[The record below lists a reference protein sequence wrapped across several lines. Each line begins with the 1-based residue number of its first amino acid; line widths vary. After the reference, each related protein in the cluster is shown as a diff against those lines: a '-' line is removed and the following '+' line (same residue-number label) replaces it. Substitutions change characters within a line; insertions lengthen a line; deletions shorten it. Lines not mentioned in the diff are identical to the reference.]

1 MRKHCYYRR
10 RANDDHGRGGLAYQ
24 RWLATINQVCGH
36 FAARPLKESFHGEID
51 ARYAGSLKVSTVTA
65 AGVNLYRTRNEIK
78 RDNDAWFYTVFQL
91 AGEAIIEQD
100 DRQVTLAAGDIT
112 LIDAARPC
120 SIVWQQT
127 SRQASLLLPRQR
139 VAPTGDITTA
149 CRLDKSLPMVQLSQ
163 RLLLESMGGTTLS
176 ASESEAALEAIACL
190 LRPVLHQRDPA
201 PSRREKQF
209 QKIIALIDASIQSE
223 HLRPEWLASETGMS
237 VRSLYRL
244 FADQGLVVAQ
254 YIKNRRLDLCA
265 QALQNVHDDEKLA
278 GIGYRWGFSDHS
290 HFSTAF
296 KQRFGVTP
304 GNTASAVANYLRSH
318 WPFNPWTYSPGC
330 ARATSFCP
338 AIFATSSTGRLLS
351 SASCW

>member
-1 MRKHCYYRR
+1 M
-10 RANDDHGRGGLAYQ
+10 
-24 RWLATINQVCGH
+24 
-36 FAARPLKESFHGEID
+36 
-51 ARYAGSLKVSTVTA
+51 
-65 AGVNLYRTRNEIK
+65 
-78 RDNDAWFYTVFQL
+78 FQL

-201 PSRREKQF
+201 PSRRVKQF

-304 GNTASAVANYLRSH
+304 GQYRKR
-318 WPFNPWTYSPGC
+318 C
-330 ARATSFCP
+330 R
-338 AIFATSSTGRLLS
+338 
-351 SASCW
+351 

>member
-1 MRKHCYYRR
+1 
-10 RANDDHGRGGLAYQ
+10 
-24 RWLATINQVCGH
+24 
-36 FAARPLKESFHGEID
+36 
-51 ARYAGSLKVSTVTA
+51 
-65 AGVNLYRTRNEIK
+65 
-78 RDNDAWFYTVFQL
+78 
-91 AGEAIIEQD
+91 
-100 DRQVTLAAGDIT
+100 
-112 LIDAARPC
+112 
-120 SIVWQQT
+120 
-127 SRQASLLLPRQR
+127 
-139 VAPTGDITTA
+139 
-149 CRLDKSLPMVQLSQ
+149 
-163 RLLLESMGGTTLS
+163 
-176 ASESEAALEAIACL
+176 
-190 LRPVLHQRDPA
+190 
-201 PSRREKQF
+201 
-209 QKIIALIDASIQSE
+209 
-223 HLRPEWLASETGMS
+223 MS

>member
-1 MRKHCYYRR
+1 ME
-10 RANDDHGRGGLAYQ
+10 GR
-24 RWLATINQVCGH
+24 
-36 FAARPLKESFHGEID
+36 FHGEID
-51 ARYAGSLKVSTVTA
+51 ARYAGNLKVSTVTA
-65 AGVNLYRTRNEIK
+65 AGVNLYRTHNEIK

-139 VAPTGDITTA
+139 VAPSGDIATA

-190 LRPVLHQRDPA
+190 LRPVLHQREPA

-244 FADQGLVVAQ
+244 FADKGLVVAQ

-265 QALQNVHDDEKLA
+265 RALQNAHDDEKLA

-296 KQRFGVTP
+296 KQRFGV
-304 GNTASAVANYLRSH
+304 
-318 WPFNPWTYSPGC
+318 SPGEYRKRC
-330 ARATSFCP
+330 R
-338 AIFATSSTGRLLS
+338 
-351 SASCW
+351 